1 MNRRWPMLR
10 VMLTAHVSFV
20 LILWLALVA
29 LTALATLGYAIW
41 GTVDGSLWHFAA
53 TQVPR
58 WIALGL
64 GFDVV
69 NTYLRLHVAHGR
81 TRRDFLRQLW
91 PYAVGLAATLGLLVT
106 IGYLVERGAYA
117 LGGVRYRLPFPSW
130 GHYPFEG
137 TEYLAIFGSF
147 TLMFLLWTL
156 SGVVLAA
163 AFASRAILGIL
174 VVPFVILLVAP
185 IEIRLGWGGI
195 HELNSM
201 TEDDIQFA
209 MPTAVGI
216 SLGWA
221 VLACVAI
228 WGIVRAMPMRQKVA

>member
-10 VMLTAHVSFV
+10 VMLTAHVSFL
-20 LILWLALVA
+20 LIGWLALVA
-29 LTALATLGYAIW
+29 LTALVTLGFAIW

-69 NTYLRLHVAHGR
+69 NTYLRMHVAHGR
-81 TRRDFLRQLW
+81 TRGDFLRQLW
-91 PYAVGLAATLGLLVT
+91 PYAIGLAATLSLLVT

-117 LGGVRYRLPFPSW
+117 LGGVPYRLPFPSW
-130 GHYPFEG
+130 GRYPFEG
-137 TEYLAIFGSF
+137 TEYLEIFGTF

-156 SGVVLAA
+156 AGVLLSA
-163 AFASRAILGIL
+163 AFARKALLGIL
-174 VVPFVILLVAP
+174 VVPFAILILAP

-195 HELNSM
+195 HDLSIM
-201 TEDDIQFA
+201 TENDIEFA
-209 MPTAVGI
+209 MPTVIGM

-221 VLACVAI
+221 VLAGVAI
-228 WGIVRAMPMRQKVA
+228 WAVVRAMPVRPRVA